1 MSKNRVIVEAVLV
14 GRSHAAVAEQCGI
27 SEPPRGFEPRTYALR
42 ELGFPINLL
51 NFHLDSLDTFEEF

>member
-1 MSKNRVIVEAVLV
+1 MSRDFTV
-14 GRSHAAVAEQCGI
+14 
-27 SEPPRGFEPRTYALR
+27 EPPRGFEPRTYALR

>member
-1 MSKNRVIVEAVLV
+1 MEVTTVLL
-14 GRSHAAVAEQCGI
+14 RPFPL
-27 SEPPRGFEPRTYALR
+27 EPPRGFEPRTYALR

>member
-1 MSKNRVIVEAVLV
+1 MEAVLV

-27 SEPPRGFEPRTYALR
+27 SEPPRGFEPRTHALR